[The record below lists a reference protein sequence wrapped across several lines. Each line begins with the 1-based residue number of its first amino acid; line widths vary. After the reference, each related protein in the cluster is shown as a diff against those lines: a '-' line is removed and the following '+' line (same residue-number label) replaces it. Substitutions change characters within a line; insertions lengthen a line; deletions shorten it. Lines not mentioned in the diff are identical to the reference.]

1 MFTPGP
7 WELIIILAV
16 VMIIFGPGKLP
27 GIGKDLGKGIRTFK
41 KAIGQDGDAENLPT
55 SGAKEEE
62 GQKSDSSKGS
72 P

>member
-27 GIGKDLGKGIRTFK
+27 GIGKDLGKGLRSFK
-41 KAIGQDGDAENLPT
+41 KAISPEDDAGNLPS
-55 SGAKEEE
+55 SGAKEEA
-62 GQKSDSSKGS
+62 QKSDPSKGS
-72 P
+72 S